1 MKGGKKMKAKQMMTL
16 FYSLLGTIALLAS
29 PAMAAEPIK
38 IANIEALSGPFEQF
52 GNQSRVGFELGMAYA
67 TDGTMKLLDRPVE
80 IIVKDSQIKPAI
92 GKQLLTEA
100 YKDDKVDLAVG
111 PTSSA
116 VAMAMLPVPMEFKKI
131 LVVEPAVSDTI
142 TGKDSN
148 RYVFKTSRNSSHDAI
163 GNALVIAKPGVHIAT
178 VAQDYTFGRT
188 FVEKYKQACEAKGA
202 KIVIEE
208 FLPIKTVDFTA
219 SAQRIIKAMKD
230 IKGEK
235 YLFLN
240 WAGKG
245 SPLNKFHSMKLNEKY
260 GIKLTT
266 GGNILPV
273 LKGYKPF
280 AGMEGS
286 GYYYHTN
293 PQNQMN
299 EWLIAEHKK
308 RFKGMPPDFF
318 NCGGFAAAIFV
329 AEAIKKAG
337 STDTEKLIAA
347 MEGMEWMTPKGKM
360 IMRKEDHQAL
370 QSMFH
375 FKLKVDPDVAWA
387 VPELVKEQTIEELNI
402 PLTR

>member
-1 MKGGKKMKAKQMMTL
+1 MKLKTIVRAFSLAMMVL
-16 FYSLLGTIALLAS
+16 VFFYS
-29 PAMAAEPIK
+29 PAMSAEPIK
-38 IANIEALSGPFEQF
+38 IANIEALSGAFEQF
-52 GNQSRVGFELGMAYA
+52 GNQSKVGFQLGMEYY
-67 TDGTMKLLDRPVE
+67 TKGSMKLLGRPVE
-80 IIVKDSQIKPAI
+80 IIVKDSQIKPAV

-116 VAMAMLPVPMEFKKI
+116 VAMAMLPVAAEFKKI

-163 GNALVIAKPGVHIAT
+163 GNALVLARPGVYVAT
-178 VAQDYTFGRT
+178 VAQDYTFGHT
-188 FVEKYKQACEAKGA
+188 FVEKYKRACESKGA
-202 KIVIEE
+202 KVVIEE
-208 FLPIKTVDFTA
+208 FLPIKTADFTA

-245 SPLNKFHSMKLNEKY
+245 SPLNKFHDMKLDEKY

-266 GGNILPV
+266 GGNIIPA

-293 PQNQMN
+293 PDNKMN
-299 EWLIAEHKK
+299 DWLIAEHKK
-308 RFKGMPPDFF
+308 RFDGMPPDFF
-318 NCGGFAAAIFV
+318 VCGGFAAAVFV
-329 AEAIKKAG
+329 AQAIEKAG
-337 STDTEKLIAA
+337 STDTDKLIAV

-370 QSMFH
+370 QVMYH
-375 FKLKVDPDVAWA
+375 FKLRVDPDVAWA

-402 PLTR
+402 PPTR

>member
-1 MKGGKKMKAKQMMTL
+1 MKTKQML
-16 FYSLLGTIALLAS
+16 RCIVSSLALLLV
-29 PAMAAEPIK
+29 MTAALFAAKPIK

-52 GNQSRVGFELGMAYA
+52 GNQSRLGFEMALEYA
-67 TDGTMKLLDRPVE
+67 TDGTMMLLGRPIE
-80 IIVKDSQIKPAI
+80 IIVKDSQIKPAV

-116 VAMAMLPVPMEFKKI
+116 VAMAMLPVPREFKKI

-163 GNALVIAKPGVHIAT
+163 GNALVTAKPGVSIAT

-188 FVEKYKQACEAKGA
+188 FVEKYKQVVEANGGT
-202 KIVIEE
+202 IVIEE
-208 FLPIKTVDFTA
+208 YLPIKTVDFTA
-219 SAQRIIKAMKD
+219 SAQRIIRAMKD
-230 IKGEK
+230 VEGKK

-245 SPLNKFHSMKLNEKY
+245 SPLNKFHSMQLDKKY
-260 GIKLTT
+260 GIELTT
-266 GGNILPV
+266 GGNIIPA
-273 LKGYKPF
+273 LKAFKAF
-280 AGMEGS
+280 EGMQGS
-286 GYYYHTN
+286 SYYYHGMVKN
-293 PQNQMN
+293 NAMN
-299 EWLIAEHKK
+299 DWLIAEFKK
-308 RFKGMPPDFF
+308 RDMDTPPDFF
-318 NCGGFAAAIFV
+318 HCGGFAAGIFV

-337 STDTEKLIAA
+337 SVETEDLIKA
-347 MEGMEWMTPKGKM
+347 MEGLEWMTPKGKM
-360 IMRKEDHQAL
+360 MMRREDHQAL

-375 FKLKVDPDVAWA
+375 FKLANKPGVAWA
-387 VPELVKEQTIEELNI
+387 VPELVKVQTIEDLDI

>member
-1 MKGGKKMKAKQMMTL
+1 MKKNYVRQIFQGVTL
-16 FYSLLGTIALLAS
+16 VAMVFALVT
-29 PAMAAEPIK
+29 PWAMAAELIK
-38 IANIEALSGPFEQF
+38 IANITALSGPFEQF
-52 GNQSRVGFELGMAYA
+52 GNQSRVGFKMGMEYA
-67 TDGTMKLLDRPVE
+67 TNGTMKLLGRSVE
-80 IIVKDSQIKPAI
+80 IIVRDSQIKPAV

-163 GNALVIAKPGVHIAT
+163 GNALVLARPGVSIAT

-188 FVEKYKQACEAKGA
+188 FVGIYKKACEAKGA

-245 SPLNKFHSMKLNEKY
+245 SPLNKFYDMKLNEKY

-273 LKGYKPF
+273 LKGYKSF

-293 PQNQMN
+293 PDNKMN

-318 NCGGFAAAIFV
+318 TCGGFAAAIFV
-329 AEAIKKAG
+329 AKAIEKAG

-347 MEGMEWMTPKGKM
+347 MEGLEWMTPKGKM

-375 FKLKVDPDVAWA
+375 FKLKVDPDIDWA
-387 VPELVKEQTIEELNI
+387 VPELVKVQTIEDLNI

>member
-1 MKGGKKMKAKQMMTL
+1 MKRTKVKWIIYGFAMMAIGL
-16 FYSLLGTIALLAS
+16 ALS
-29 PAMAAEPIK
+29 VPPAMAAEPIK
-38 IANIEALSGPFEQF
+38 IANITALSGPFEQF
-52 GNQSRVGFELGMAYA
+52 GNQSRVGFKMGMEYA
-67 TDGTMKLLDRPVE
+67 TNGTMKLLGRSVE

-116 VAMAMLPVPMEFKKI
+116 VAMAMLPVPQEFKKI

-163 GNALVIAKPGVHIAT
+163 GNALVLARPGISIAT

-188 FVEKYKQACEAKGA
+188 FVGIYKKAVEAKGA

-208 FLPIKTVDFTA
+208 YLPIKTVDFTA
-219 SAQRIIKAMKD
+219 SSQRIIKAMKD
-230 IKGEK
+230 LKGEK

-245 SPLNKFHSMKLNEKY
+245 NPLKKFHAMKLDEKY

-266 GGNILPV
+266 GGNIIPA
-273 LKGYKPF
+273 LKGYKIF
-280 AGMEGS
+280 SGMEGS

-293 PQNQMN
+293 PDNKMN
-299 EWLIAEHKK
+299 DWLIAEHKK

-318 NCGGFAAAIFV
+318 TCGGFAAAMFV
-329 AEAIKKAG
+329 TEAIKKAG
-337 STDTEKLIAA
+337 STDTEALIAA
-347 MEGMEWMTPKGKM
+347 MEGLEWMTPKGKM

-387 VPELVKEQTIEELNI
+387 IPELVKVQTIEELNI

>member
-1 MKGGKKMKAKQMMTL
+1 MKKNYVRRIFQGV
-16 FYSLLGTIALLAS
+16 TIVAIAFALVTPLAI
-29 PAMAAEPIK
+29 AAEPIK

-52 GNQSRVGFELGMAYA
+52 GNQSRVGFELGLEYA
-67 TDGTMKLLDRPVE
+67 TNGSMKLLGRKVE
-80 IIVKDSQIKPAI
+80 IIVKDSQIKPAV

-100 YKDDKVDLAVG
+100 YKDEKVDLAVG

-116 VAMAMLPVPMEFKKI
+116 VAMAMLPVPMEFKKV

-163 GNALVIAKPGVHIAT
+163 GNALVLARPGVSIAT
-178 VAQDYTFGRT
+178 VAQDYTFGHT
-188 FVEKYKQACEAKGA
+188 FVEKYKKAAEAKGA

-219 SAQRIIKAMKD
+219 SSQRIIKAMKD
-230 IKGEK
+230 LKGEK

-245 SPLNKFHSMKLNEKY
+245 NPLKKFHAMKLDAKY

-266 GGNILPV
+266 GGNIIPA

-293 PQNQMN
+293 PENKMN
-299 EWLIAEHKK
+299 DWLIAEHKK

-318 NCGGFAAAIFV
+318 HCGGFAAAIFV
-329 AEAIKKAG
+329 AKAIEKAG
-337 STDTEKLIAA
+337 STDTEKLITA
-347 MEGMEWMTPKGKM
+347 MEGLEWMTPKGKM

-387 VPELVKEQTIEELNI
+387 VPQLVKVQSIEELNI

>member
-1 MKGGKKMKAKQMMTL
+1 MKRTKVKWIICGFAM
-16 FYSLLGTIALLAS
+16 IAVGMALS
-29 PAMAAEPIK
+29 VTPAMAEEPIK
-38 IANIEALSGPFEQF
+38 IANITALSGAFEQF
-52 GNQSRVGFELGMAYA
+52 GNQSRVGFKMGMEYA
-67 TDGTMKLLDRPVE
+67 TNGTMKLLGRSVE
-80 IIVKDSQIKPAI
+80 IIVRDSQIKPAI

-100 YKDDKVDLAVG
+100 YKDDNVDLAVG

-163 GNALVIAKPGVHIAT
+163 GNALVLARPGVSIAT

-188 FVEKYKQACEAKGA
+188 FVEKYKKAAEAKGA

-208 FLPIKTVDFTA
+208 YLPIKTVDFTA

-245 SPLNKFHSMKLNEKY
+245 SPLNKFHAMKLNEKY

-266 GGNILPV
+266 GGNIIPA

-293 PQNQMN
+293 PDNKMN
-299 EWLIAEHKK
+299 DWLIAEHKK

-318 NCGGFAAAIFV
+318 TCGGFAAAMFV
-329 AEAIKKAG
+329 AKAIEKAG

-347 MEGMEWMTPKGKM
+347 MEGLEWMTPKGKM

-375 FKLKVDPDVAWA
+375 FKLKVDPNVQWA

>member
-1 MKGGKKMKAKQMMTL
+1 MKVKQMMTL
-16 FYSLLGTIALLAS
+16 LFSLLGTTVLLAS

-67 TDGTMKLLDRPVE
+67 TNGTMKLLDRPVE

-100 YKDDKVDLAVG
+100 FKDDKVDLAVG

-131 LVVEPAVSDTI
+131 LIVEPAVSDTI

-337 STDTEKLIAA
+337 STDTEKLIVA
-347 MEGMEWMTPKGKM
+347 MEGLEWMTPKGKM

>member
-1 MKGGKKMKAKQMMTL
+1 MKVKQMMSWL
-16 FYSLLGTIALLAS
+16 IFLLSVMAFCVS
-29 PAMAAEPIK
+29 PIMAAEPIK
-38 IANIEALSGPFEQF
+38 IANIEALSGAFEQF
-52 GNQSRVGFELGMAYA
+52 GNQSRTGFQLGMEYA
-67 TDGTMKLLDRPVE
+67 TQGTMNLIGRPVE
-80 IIVKDSQIKPAI
+80 IIVKDSQIKPAV

-116 VAMAMLPVPMEFKKI
+116 VAMAMLPVPLEFKKI

-163 GNALVIAKPGVHIAT
+163 GNALVIAKPDVYIAT

-188 FVEKYKQACEAKGA
+188 FGEIYKKACEAKGA
-202 KIVIEE
+202 HIVIEE
-208 FLPIKTVDFTA
+208 YLPIETVDFTA

-230 IKGEK
+230 IKGKK

-245 SPLNKFHSMKLNEKY
+245 SPLNKFHDMKLDEKY
-260 GIKLTT
+260 GIELTT

-286 GYYYHTN
+286 GYYYYTN
-293 PQNQMN
+293 PKNEMN
-299 EWLIAEHKK
+299 DWMIAEHQK
-308 RFKGMPPDFF
+308 RFKGEPPDFF
-318 NCGGFAAAIFV
+318 VCGGFAAAMFV
-329 AEAIKKAG
+329 AKAIEKAG
-337 STDTEKLIAA
+337 STDTEKLIEA
-347 MEGMEWMTPKGKM
+347 MEGLEWMTPKGKM

-375 FKLKVDPDVAWA
+375 FKLRVDPQVEWA
-387 VPELVKEQTIEELNI
+387 IPELVKVQTIEELNI

>member
-1 MKGGKKMKAKQMMTL
+1 MKRTKVKWIIYGFAMMAIGL
-16 FYSLLGTIALLAS
+16 ALS
-29 PAMAAEPIK
+29 VPPAMAAEPIK
-38 IANIEALSGPFEQF
+38 IANITALSGPFEQF
-52 GNQSRVGFELGMAYA
+52 GNQSRVGFKMGMEYA
-67 TDGTMKLLDRPVE
+67 TNGTMKLLGRSVE

-116 VAMAMLPVPMEFKKI
+116 VAMAMLPVPQEFKKI

-163 GNALVIAKPGVHIAT
+163 GNALVLARPGISIAT

-188 FVEKYKQACEAKGA
+188 FVGIYKKAVEAKGA

-219 SAQRIIKAMKD
+219 SSQRIIKAMKEL
-230 IKGEK
+230 KGEK
-235 YLFLN
+235 TIEAFGRL
-240 WAGKG
+240 
-245 SPLNKFHSMKLNEKY
+245 
-260 GIKLTT
+260 
-266 GGNILPV
+266 NILIPG
-273 LKGYKPF
+273 LKGYKIF
-280 AGMEGS
+280 SGMEGS

-293 PQNQMN
+293 PDNKMN
-299 EWLIAEHKK
+299 DWLIAEHKK

-318 NCGGFAAAIFV
+318 TCGGFAAAMFV
-329 AEAIKKAG
+329 TEAIKKAG
-337 STDTEKLIAA
+337 STDTETLIAA
-347 MEGMEWMTPKGKM
+347 MEGLEWMTPKGKM

-387 VPELVKEQTIEELNI
+387 VPQLVKVQTIEELNI

>member
-1 MKGGKKMKAKQMMTL
+1 MKKNYVRQIFQGVTL
-16 FYSLLGTIALLAS
+16 VAMVFALVTPTAI
-29 PAMAAEPIK
+29 AAEPIK

-52 GNQSRVGFELGMAYA
+52 GNQARVGFKMGLEYA
-67 TDGTMKLLDRPVE
+67 TNGTMKLLGRPVE

-116 VAMAMLPVPMEFKKI
+116 VAMAMLPVPQEFKKI

-163 GNALVIAKPGVHIAT
+163 GNALVLARPGISIAT

-188 FVEKYKQACEAKGA
+188 FVGIYKKAVEAKGA

-219 SAQRIIKAMKD
+219 SSQRIIKAMKD
-230 IKGEK
+230 LKGEK

-245 SPLNKFHSMKLNEKY
+245 NPLKKFHAMKLDEKY

-266 GGNILPV
+266 GGNIIPG
-273 LKGYKPF
+273 LKGFKPF

-293 PQNQMN
+293 PDNKMN
-299 EWLIAEHKK
+299 DWLITEHKK

-318 NCGGFAAAIFV
+318 HCGGFAAAMFV

-337 STDTEKLIAA
+337 STDTEALIAA
-347 MEGMEWMTPKGKM
+347 MEGLEWMTPKGKM

-370 QSMFH
+370 QPMFH

-387 VPELVKEQTIEELNI
+387 IPELVKVQTIEELNI

>member
-1 MKGGKKMKAKQMMTL
+1 MNTKSITGFITCAMITL
-16 FYSLLGTIALLAS
+16 MLSLS
-29 PAMAAEPIK
+29 PAISAEPIK

-52 GNQSRVGFELGMAYA
+52 GNQARVGFQLGMEYY
-67 TDGTMKLLDRPVE
+67 TKGSMKLLGRPVE
-80 IIVKDSQIKPAI
+80 IIVKDSQIKPAV

-116 VAMAMLPVPMEFKKI
+116 VAMAMLPVAMEFKKI

-163 GNALVIAKPGVHIAT
+163 GNALVLARPGVSVAT

-188 FVEKYKQACEAKGA
+188 FVEKYKKACEAKGA
-202 KIVIEE
+202 KVVIEE
-208 FLPIKTVDFTA
+208 FLPVKTVDFTA

-230 IKGEK
+230 LKGEK

-245 SPLNKFHSMKLNEKY
+245 SPLNKFHQMKLDEKY

-266 GGNILPV
+266 GGNIIPV
-273 LKGYKPF
+273 LKGYKAFP
-280 AGMEGS
+280 GMEGS
-286 GYYYHTN
+286 AYYYHGMIKN
-293 PQNQMN
+293 NEMN
-299 EWLIAEHKK
+299 DWLITEHKK

-318 NCGGFAAAIFV
+318 HCGGFAAAVFV
-329 AEAIKKAG
+329 AKAIEKAG

-347 MEGMEWMTPKGKM
+347 MEGLEWMTPKGKM

-370 QSMFH
+370 QEQFH
-375 FKLKVDPDVAWA
+375 FKLRVDPNVAWA
-387 VPELVKEQTIEELNI
+387 VPELVKVQTIEALNI

>member
-1 MKGGKKMKAKQMMTL
+1 
-16 FYSLLGTIALLAS
+16 
-29 PAMAAEPIK
+29 
-38 IANIEALSGPFEQF
+38 
-52 GNQSRVGFELGMAYA
+52 
-67 TDGTMKLLDRPVE
+67 
-80 IIVKDSQIKPAI
+80 
-92 GKQLLTEA
+92 
-100 YKDDKVDLAVG
+100 
-111 PTSSA
+111 
-116 VAMAMLPVPMEFKKI
+116 MAMLPVPQEFKKI

-163 GNALVIAKPGVHIAT
+163 GNALVLARPGVSIAT
-178 VAQDYTFGRT
+178 VAQDYTFGHT
-188 FVEKYKQACEAKGA
+188 FVEKYKKAAEAKGA

-219 SAQRIIKAMKD
+219 SSQRIIKAMKD
-230 IKGEK
+230 LKGEK

-245 SPLNKFHSMKLNEKY
+245 NPLKKFHAMKLDEKY

-266 GGNILPV
+266 GGNIIPA
-273 LKGYKPF
+273 LKGYKIF
-280 AGMEGS
+280 SGMEGS

-293 PQNQMN
+293 PDNKMN
-299 EWLIAEHKK
+299 DWLIAEHKK

-318 NCGGFAAAIFV
+318 TCGGFAAAMFV
-329 AEAIKKAG
+329 TEAIKKAG
-337 STDTEKLIAA
+337 STDTETLIAA
-347 MEGMEWMTPKGKM
+347 MEGLEWMTPKGKM

-387 VPELVKEQTIEELNI
+387 VPQLVKVQTIEELNI

>member
-1 MKGGKKMKAKQMMTL
+1 MKSRLTAIVLTV
-16 FYSLLGTIALLAS
+16 LAFMVVS
-29 PAMAAEPIK
+29 IPVVAEEPIK
-38 IANIEALSGPFEQF
+38 IANIEALSGAFEQF
-52 GNQSRVGFELGMAYA
+52 GNQSKVGFQLGMEYY
-67 TDGTMKLLDRPVE
+67 TKGSMKLLDRPVE
-80 IIVKDSQIKPAI
+80 IIVKDSQIKPAV

-100 YKDDKVDLAVG
+100 YKDDGVDLAVA

-116 VAMAMLPVPMEFKKI
+116 VAMAMLPVPLEFKKI

-163 GNALVIAKPGVHIAT
+163 GNALVLARPGVYVAT
-178 VAQDYTFGRT
+178 VAQDYTFGHT
-188 FVEKYKQACEAKGA
+188 FVEKYKKACEAKGA
-202 KIVIEE
+202 KVVIEE
-208 FLPIKTVDFTA
+208 FLPVKTVDFTA

-230 IKGEK
+230 LKGEK

-245 SPLNKFHSMKLNEKY
+245 SPLNKFHDMKLDEKY

-266 GGNILPV
+266 GGNIIPV
-273 LKGYKPF
+273 LKGYKAFP
-280 AGMEGS
+280 GMEGS
-286 GYYYHTN
+286 SYYYYGLIKN
-293 PQNQMN
+293 NEMN
-299 EWLIAEHKK
+299 DWLIAEHKK

-329 AEAIKKAG
+329 AEAIEKAG
-337 STDTEKLIAA
+337 STDTEKLISA
-347 MEGMEWMTPKGKM
+347 MEGLQWMTPKGKM
-360 IMRKEDHQAL
+360 VMRKEDHQAL

-375 FKLKVDPDVAWA
+375 FKLRVDPNMEWA
-387 VPELVKEQTIEELNI
+387 VPELVKVQTIEELNI

>member
-1 MKGGKKMKAKQMMTL
+1 MKSKSTVIVFAALALML
-16 FYSLLGTIALLAS
+16 VSL
-29 PAMAAEPIK
+29 PAVAEEPIK

-52 GNQSRVGFELGMAYA
+52 GNQAQVGFQLGMEYY
-67 TDGTMKLLDRPVE
+67 TKGTMKLIGRPVE
-80 IIVKDSQIKPAI
+80 IIVKDSQIKPAV

-116 VAMAMLPVPMEFKKI
+116 VAMAMLPVPMEFKKV

-163 GNALVIAKPGVHIAT
+163 GNALVLARPGVFVAT

-188 FVEKYKQACEAKGA
+188 FVAIYKKACEAKGA
-202 KIVIEE
+202 KVVIEE
-208 FLPIKTVDFTA
+208 FLPVKTVDFTA

-230 IKGEK
+230 LKGEK

-245 SPLNKFHSMKLNEKY
+245 SPLNKFHDMKLDEKY

-266 GGNILPV
+266 GGNIIPV
-273 LKGYKPF
+273 LKGYKAFP
-280 AGMEGS
+280 GMEGS
-286 GYYYHTN
+286 SYYYYGMIKN
-293 PQNQMN
+293 NEMN
-299 EWLIAEHKK
+299 DWLIAEHKK

-329 AEAIKKAG
+329 AKAIEKAD
-337 STDTEKLIAA
+337 STDTEKLISA
-347 MEGMEWMTPKGKM
+347 MEGLQWMTPKGKM

-375 FKLKVDPDVAWA
+375 FKLRVDPNVQWA
-387 VPELVKEQTIEELNI
+387 VPELVKVQTIEELNI

>member
-1 MKGGKKMKAKQMMTL
+1 MKAKQMMTL
-16 FYSLLGTIALLAS
+16 LFSLLGTIVLVALPAS
-29 PAMAAEPIK
+29 AETPIK
-38 IANIEALSGPFEQF
+38 IANIEALSGAFEQF
-52 GNQSRVGFELGMAYA
+52 GNQSRVGFELGMEYA
-67 TDGTMKLLDRPVE
+67 TNGTMKLLDRPVE
-80 IIVKDSQIKPAI
+80 IIVKDSQIKPAV

-100 YKDDKVDLAVG
+100 YKDDNVDLAVG

-142 TGKDSN
+142 TGSDSN

-202 KIVIEE
+202 QIVIEE
-208 FLPIKTVDFTA
+208 YLPIKTVDFTA

-245 SPLNKFHSMKLNEKY
+245 SPLNKFHSMKLDEKY

-266 GGNILPV
+266 GGNIIPV

-286 GYYYHTN
+286 GYYYYTN
-293 PQNQMN
+293 PNNEMN
-299 EWLIAEHKK
+299 DWLIAEHEK
-308 RFKGMPPDFF
+308 RFEGMPPDFF
-318 NCGGFAAAIFV
+318 VCGGFAAAMFV
-329 AEAIKKAG
+329 AKAIEKAG
-337 STDTEKLIAA
+337 STDTEKLISA
-347 MEGMEWMTPKGKM
+347 MEGLEWMTPKGKM

-370 QSMFH
+370 QVMYH
-375 FKLKVDPDVAWA
+375 FKLKVDPNVDWA
-387 VPELVKEQTIEELNI
+387 VPELVKVQTIEELNI

>member
-1 MKGGKKMKAKQMMTL
+1 MKKV
-16 FYSLLGTIALLAS
+16 SLLFLVSIFVLGSLAVS
-29 PAMAAEPIK
+29 SMAVEPIK

-52 GNQSRVGFELGMAYA
+52 GNQARVGFQMGLEYH
-67 TDGTMKLLDRPVE
+67 TKGTMKLIGRPVE
-80 IIVKDSQIKPAI
+80 IIVKDSQIKPAV

-100 YKDDKVDLAVG
+100 YKDDNVDLAVG

-116 VAMAMLPVPMEFKKI
+116 VAMAMLPVPLEFKKI
-131 LVVEPAVSDTI
+131 LVVEPAVSDGI

-163 GNALVIAKPGVHIAT
+163 GNALVLARPGVNVAT

-188 FVEKYKQACEAKGA
+188 FGEKYKAACEAKGA
-202 KIVIEE
+202 KVVIEE
-208 FLPIKTVDFTA
+208 YLPMKTVDFTA

-230 IKGEK
+230 LPGEK

-245 SPLNKFHSMKLNEKY
+245 SPLNKFHSMKLDEKY

-266 GGNILPV
+266 GGNIIPG
-273 LKGYKPF
+273 LKAFKAFP
-280 AGMEGS
+280 GMQGS
-286 GYYYHTN
+286 AYYYHGMVQN
-293 PQNQMN
+293 PMN
-299 EWLIAEHKK
+299 DWLIAEHKK

-318 NCGGFAAAIFV
+318 HCGGFAAAIFV
-329 AEAIKKAG
+329 AKAIEKAG
-337 STDTEKLIAA
+337 STDTEALIAA
-347 MEGMEWMTPKGKM
+347 MEGLEWDTPKGKM

-375 FKLKVDPDVAWA
+375 FKLRVDPDVDWA
-387 VPELVKEQTIEELNI
+387 IPELIKVQTIEDLNI

>member
-1 MKGGKKMKAKQMMTL
+1 MM
-16 FYSLLGTIALLAS
+16 ALVVLVL
-29 PAMAAEPIK
+29 PAMSAEPIK

-52 GNQSRVGFELGMAYA
+52 GNQSKVGFQLGMEYY
-67 TDGTMKLLDRPVE
+67 TKGTMQLIGRPVE
-80 IIVKDSQIKPAI
+80 IIVKDSQIKPAV

-100 YKDDKVDLAVG
+100 YKDDQVDLAVG

-116 VAMAMLPVPMEFKKI
+116 VAMAMLPVAMEFKKV

-163 GNALVIAKPGVHIAT
+163 GNALVLARPGVHVAT

-188 FVEKYKQACEAKGA
+188 FVEKYKKACEAKGA

-208 FLPIKTVDFTA
+208 YLPIKTADFTA

-245 SPLNKFHSMKLNEKY
+245 SPLNKFHDMKLDEKY

-266 GGNILPV
+266 GGNIIPA

-293 PQNQMN
+293 PKNEMN
-299 EWLIAEHKK
+299 DWLIAEHKK

-318 NCGGFAAAIFV
+318 VCGGFAAAVFV
-329 AEAIKKAG
+329 AQAIEKAG

-370 QSMFH
+370 QVMYH
-375 FKLKVDPDVAWA
+375 FKLKVDPNVAWA
-387 VPELVKEQTIEELNI
+387 VPELVKEQSIEELNI

>member
-1 MKGGKKMKAKQMMTL
+1 MKAKQIMTL
-16 FYSLLGTIALLAS
+16 LISLLGTIVLLAS

-67 TDGTMKLLDRPVE
+67 TNGTMKLLDRPVE

-100 YKDDKVDLAVG
+100 YKDDNVDLAVG

-188 FVEKYKQACEAKGA
+188 FVEKYKQACEAQGA

-337 STDTEKLIAA
+337 STDTEKLIVA
-347 MEGMEWMTPKGKM
+347 MEGLEWMTPKGKM

>member
-1 MKGGKKMKAKQMMTL
+1 MKKVSVL
-16 FYSLLGTIALLAS
+16 FLILIFVSGSLAVS
-29 PAMAAEPIK
+29 SMAAEPIK

-52 GNQSRVGFELGMAYA
+52 GNQAKVGFQMGLEYY
-67 TDGTMKLLDRPVE
+67 TKGTMELIGRPIE
-80 IIVKDSQIKPAI
+80 IIVKDSQIKPAV

-116 VAMAMLPVPMEFKKI
+116 VAVAMLPVPLEFKKI
-131 LVVEPAVSDTI
+131 LVVEPAVSDAI

-163 GNALVIAKPGVHIAT
+163 GNALVLARPGVSVAT

-188 FVEKYKQACEAKGA
+188 FGEKYKAACEAKGA
-202 KIVIEE
+202 KVVIEE
-208 FLPIKTVDFTA
+208 YLPMKTVDFTA

-230 IKGEK
+230 LPGVK

-245 SPLNKFHSMKLNEKY
+245 SPLNKFHSMKLDEKY

-266 GGNILPV
+266 GGNIIPG
-273 LKGYKPF
+273 LKAFKAFP
-280 AGMEGS
+280 GMQGS
-286 GYYYHTN
+286 AYYYHGMVQN
-293 PQNQMN
+293 PMN
-299 EWLIAEHKK
+299 DWLIEEHKK

-318 NCGGFAAAIFV
+318 HCGGFAAAIFV
-329 AEAIKKAG
+329 AKAIEKAG
-337 STDTEKLIAA
+337 STDTEALIAA
-347 MEGMEWMTPKGKM
+347 MEGLEWETPKGKM

-375 FKLKVDPDVAWA
+375 FKLRVDPDVDWA
-387 VPELVKEQTIEELNI
+387 IPELIKVQTIEELNI

>member
-1 MKGGKKMKAKQMMTL
+1 MKSKRTAIVFATL
-16 FYSLLGTIALLAS
+16 VLLLVSLPS
-29 PAMAAEPIK
+29 AAEEPIK

-52 GNQSRVGFELGMAYA
+52 GNQARVGFQLGMEYYTKGA
-67 TDGTMKLLDRPVE
+67 MKLIGRPVK
-80 IIVKDSQIKPAI
+80 IIVKDSQIKPAV

-116 VAMAMLPVPMEFKKI
+116 VAMAMLPVPLEFKKV

-163 GNALVIAKPGVHIAT
+163 GNALVLARPGVHVAT

-188 FVEKYKQACEAKGA
+188 FVEKYKKACEAKGA
-202 KIVIEE
+202 KVVIEE
-208 FLPIKTVDFTA
+208 FLPVKTVDFTA

-245 SPLNKFHSMKLNEKY
+245 SPLNKFHDMKLDEKY

-266 GGNILPV
+266 GGNIIPA

-293 PQNQMN
+293 PKNEMN
-299 EWLIAEHKK
+299 DWLIAEHKK
-308 RFKGMPPDFF
+308 QFKGMPPDFF
-318 NCGGFAAAIFV
+318 VCGGFAAAVFV
-329 AEAIKKAG
+329 AKAIEKAG
-337 STDTEKLIAA
+337 STETEKLISA
-347 MEGMEWMTPKGKM
+347 MEGLEWMTPKGKM
-360 IMRKEDHQAL
+360 VMRKEDHQAL
-370 QSMFH
+370 QVMYH
-375 FKLKVDPDVAWA
+375 FKLKVDPSVAWA
-387 VPELVKEQTIEELNI
+387 VPELVKVQTIEELNI

>member
-1 MKGGKKMKAKQMMTL
+1 MKKVSVL
-16 FYSLLGTIALLAS
+16 FLISIIVFGSLAVS
-29 PAMAAEPIK
+29 SMAAEPIK

-52 GNQSRVGFELGMAYA
+52 GNQARVGFQMGLEYYTKGS
-67 TDGTMKLLDRPVE
+67 MKLIGRPIE
-80 IIVKDSQIKPAI
+80 IIVKDSQIKPAV

-116 VAMAMLPVPMEFKKI
+116 VAMAMLPVPLEFKKV

-163 GNALVIAKPGVHIAT
+163 GNALVLARPGVNVAT

-188 FVEKYKQACEAKGA
+188 FGEKYKAACEAKGA
-202 KIVIEE
+202 KVVIEE
-208 FLPIKTVDFTA
+208 YLPLKTVDFTA
-219 SAQRIIKAMKD
+219 PAQRIIKAMKD
-230 IKGEK
+230 LPGEK

-245 SPLNKFHSMKLNEKY
+245 SPLNKFHSMKLEEKY

-273 LKGYKPF
+273 LKGYKAFP
-280 AGMEGS
+280 GMEGS
-286 GYYYHTN
+286 AYYYHGMVKDN
-293 PQNQMN
+293 PMN
-299 EWLIAEHKK
+299 DWLIAEHKK

-318 NCGGFAAAIFV
+318 HAGGFSAAIFV
-329 AEAIKKAG
+329 AKAIEKAG
-337 STDTEKLIAA
+337 STDTEALIAA
-347 MEGMEWMTPKGKM
+347 MEGLEWDTPKGKM

-375 FKLKVDPDVAWA
+375 FKLRVDPDVDWA
-387 VPELVKEQTIEELNI
+387 IPELVKEQTIKELNI

>member
-1 MKGGKKMKAKQMMTL
+1 MKAKQNAISFIFICLTL
-16 FYSLLGTIALLAS
+16 FLICSQTL
-29 PAMAAEPIK
+29 AAEPIK
-38 IANIEALSGPFEQF
+38 IAQITALSGPFEQF
-52 GNQSRVGFELGMAYA
+52 GNQSKVGFQMGMEYA
-67 TDGTMKLLDRPVE
+67 TNGTMELIGRPVE
-80 IIVKDSQIKPAI
+80 IILKDTQIKPAV

-100 YKDDKVDLAVG
+100 YKDDGVDLAVG

-163 GNALVIAKPGVHIAT
+163 GNALVLARPGVSIAT

-188 FVEKYKQACEAKGA
+188 FVEKYKKAVEAKGA

-208 FLPIKTVDFTA
+208 FLPIKAVDFTA
-219 SAQRIIKAMKD
+219 SSQRIIKAMKD
-230 IKGEK
+230 LPGEK

-245 SPLNKFHSMKLNEKY
+245 NPLKKFHAMKLDEKY

-266 GGNILPV
+266 GGNIIPA

-293 PQNQMN
+293 PNNKMN
-299 EWLIAEHKK
+299 DWLIAEHKK

-318 NCGGFAAAIFV
+318 HCGGFAAAIFV

-347 MEGMEWMTPKGKM
+347 MEGLEWMTPKGKM
-360 IMRKEDHQAL
+360 VMRKEDHQAL

-375 FKLKVDPDVAWA
+375 FKLKVDPNVQWA
-387 VPELVKEQTIEELNI
+387 IPELVKEQTIEELNI